1 MTAGGK
7 GRRSGVNVVDKDEER
22 QGMLDTYG
30 LPIWFYPI
38 FILVI
43 VLFAVCTEWD
53 PEFGEYFPNVILKY

>member
-53 PEFGEYFPNVILKY
+53 PEFG